1 MTVEQLRDELNQIQR
16 PLNARNDE
24 AIQRVFAL
32 YRTLTNNEPRGTG
45 CYGCAL
51 DAYEELRTIESR
63 GRGWDNSLNLPQEL
77 LNQFKIKAMESQ
89 LKKYRLIREF
99 RIFGTPDM
107 VTAYNVTDKEVDA
120 LLKSN
125 PALAAHFEVIEKP
138 SKEKAASKGK
148 PAKGATAKQ
157 EEAEV
162 EPEAEQEEEQ
172 TNQESE

>member
-1 MTVEQLRDELNQIQR
+1 MTVEQLREELNQIQH
-16 PLNARNDE
+16 PLNARNAE

-32 YRTLTNNEPRGTG
+32 YRTLTSNEPRGTG

-77 LNQFKIKAMESQ
+77 LNQFKKQAMESK

-107 VTAYNVTDKEVDA
+107 VTAYNVTDKQVDA

-125 PALAAHFEVIEKP
+125 PALGAHFEVLEKP
-138 SKEKAASKGK
+138 VKEKAPTKEKAAKK
-148 PAKGATAKQ
+148 A
-157 EEAEV
+157 EAE
-162 EPEAEQEEEQ
+162 EQVKNQVEEQ
-172 TNQESE
+172 S